1 MNDHT
6 DGGVG
11 DRTLSSIGRAEPS
24 GDCQLTDSIET
35 STDNL
40 TLDRGHRDDQCGS
53 CYCPESDRTE
63 PTGLSCSPGSGQ
75 GRPGSRGSGQGRPG
89 SPGSVQDCPRPR
101 GSLQGCP
108 GSSGGS
114 LCSVEGCPG
123 SSGGGSL
130 CSVEGCPGSLCS
142 VEGCPGSLCSV
153 EGCPGSSGGGSLCS
167 VEGCPGSLCS
177 VEGCPGSSG
186 GGSLCSVEGCPGSSG
201 GGSLC
206 SVEGCP
212 GSSGGGSLCSVEG
225 CPGSPGISCGSSQGC
240 SGPPGGRSLRSGEGR
255 TPGLSI
261 PFSMTRAWPSALPS
275 RDQARIVSITTLQAI
290 RLKSGRVAFLIWF
303 GCHRCVLPPVILSR
317 SQGPRPEEF
326 APPTDRQRVLHVDG
340 RSRNVPLP
348 WRAPPETR
356 HQVHFLPGCQKA
368 RSTAPHHFI
377 SRLALKARHRAGG
390 TSGRIRS
397 VVAPRISQPRRRAGS
412 DRGSE
417 PTTGS

>member
-1 MNDHT
+1 MT
-6 DGGVG
+6 SAVLAIA
-11 DRTLSSIGRAEPS
+11 LSLTGQSPQAYPAAQAPAKVAPAPVAPAKVAPAPQAPS
-24 GDCQLTDSIET
+24 KIAPAPVAPSKVAPAPQAAPCAPSKVAPAPQAAAPYAPSKVAPAP
-35 STDNL
+35 
-40 TLDRGHRDDQCGS
+40 QAA
-53 CYCPESDRTE
+53 P
-63 PTGLSCSPGSGQ
+63 
-75 GRPGSRGSGQGRPG
+75 
-89 SPGSVQDCPRPR
+89 
-101 GSLQGCP
+101 
-108 GSSGGS
+108 
-114 LCSVEGCPG
+114 
-123 SSGGGSL
+123 
-130 CSVEGCPGSLCS
+130 CS

-201 GGSLC
+201 GGPLC

-290 RLKSGRVAFLIWF
+290 RLKSGRVAFFIWF
-303 GCHRCVLPPVILSR
+303 GCHRCVLPPMILFR

-326 APPTDRQRVLHVDG
+326 APRRIARRVLHVDG

-397 VVAPRISQPRRRAGS
+397 VVAPRISQPRQRAG
-412 DRGSE
+412 
-417 PTTGS
+417 